1 MNKQQMKLA
10 NYGTTI
16 NAVVEATQDNQE
28 KMAPLFEPLRKAIDE
43 NKLADYDLEAYQ
55 QTQTVFSE
63 GTSNYEALLV
73 KLQQVA
79 APVRLLGPHHT
90 LVRDFAAFTEAC
102 KAMTASL
109 HADRQVD
116 VAAFNAAEKAQDRG
130 NSKIHQGKSKKFQSC
145 CLKLVKIVKKV

>member
-28 KMAPLFEPLRKAIDE
+28 KMAPLFEPLRKAINE

-79 APVRLLGPHHT
+79 APARLLGPHHT
-90 LVRDFAAFTEAC
+90 LVHDFAAFTEAC

-116 VAAFNAAEKAQDRG
+116 VAAFNAAEKAQDEAIQKFTKQIQ
-130 NSKIHQGKSKKFQSC
+130 KISVMLS
-145 CLKLVKIVKKV
+145 

>member
-1 MNKQQMKLA
+1 M
-10 NYGTTI
+10 
-16 NAVVEATQDNQE
+16 
-28 KMAPLFEPLRKAIDE
+28 
-43 NKLADYDLEAYQ
+43 
-55 QTQTVFSE
+55 FSE

-79 APVRLLGPHHT
+79 APARLLGPHHT

-116 VAAFNAAEKAQDRG
+116 VAAFNAAEKAQDEAIQ
-130 NSKIHQGKSKKFQSC
+130 KFKKFQSC
-145 CLKLVKIVKKV
+145 CLKLVKIVKKSLSLYLT

>member
-63 GTSNYEALLV
+63 G
-73 KLQQVA
+73 QVTMKRCLSSCSKSRRQ
-79 APVRLLGPHHT
+79 PDCWGPIIHLYVILPLSQRHVR
-90 LVRDFAAFTEAC
+90 R
-102 KAMTASL
+102 
-109 HADRQVD
+109 
-116 VAAFNAAEKAQDRG
+116 
-130 NSKIHQGKSKKFQSC
+130 
-145 CLKLVKIVKKV
+145 

>member
-79 APVRLLGPHHT
+79 AI
-90 LVRDFAAFTEAC
+90 
-102 KAMTASL
+102 K
-109 HADRQVD
+109 
-116 VAAFNAAEKAQDRG
+116 
-130 NSKIHQGKSKKFQSC
+130 KSA
-145 CLKLVKIVKKV
+145 